1 MAQRGSSV
9 YGGDM
14 TTEVRQG
21 LGLVCIGLACL
32 VLSAVADGQP
42 AVVVR
47 AAAMLFTLGGLALA
61 AVGLLRR
68 T

>member
-1 MAQRGSSV
+1 
-9 YGGDM
+9 M

-21 LGLVCIGLACL
+21 LGLVCVAVICALVSLAGTGDVFPRL
-32 VLSAVADGQP
+32 AYG
-42 AVVVR
+42 
-47 AAAMLFTLGGLALA
+47 AAILFGIGGLALV